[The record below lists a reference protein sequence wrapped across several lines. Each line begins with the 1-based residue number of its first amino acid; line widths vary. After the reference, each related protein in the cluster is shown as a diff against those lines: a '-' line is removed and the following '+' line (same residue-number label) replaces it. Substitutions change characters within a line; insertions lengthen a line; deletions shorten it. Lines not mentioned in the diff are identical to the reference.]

1 MISRLTGMLV
11 EIAEGHVL
19 LQVDGITY
27 ELLVPTTLSEHLKL
41 TGSIENELTFHT
53 FYYIEGGVGMGN
65 LTPRLVGFMN
75 EIDREFFQK
84 IISVQGLGVRKALKA
99 LSLPTREIARAIES
113 GDIKTLTKLPEIGK
127 RIASKIVADLMGKMA
142 KYALIRQVPS
152 TGEYV
157 VTLPGFHE
165 EALKVLGQLQYR
177 EAEAEELIR
186 KALMRNENIDNVEN
200 LIQEIFRM
208 IGER

>member
-11 EIAEGHVL
+11 EIAEGHIL

-27 ELLVPTTLSEHLKL
+27 ELLVPLTLSEHLKL

-75 EIDREFFQK
+75 DIDREFFRK

-99 LSLPTREIARAIES
+99 LNIPTREIARAIES

-127 RIASKIVADLMGKMA
+127 RIASKIVADLRGKMA
-142 KYALIRQVPS
+142 KYALIRTVPS
-152 TGEYV
+152 DGEQFL
-157 VTLPGFHE
+157 TLPDFHE
-165 EALKVLGQLQYR
+165 EALEVLGQLQYR

-186 KALMRNENIDNVEN
+186 KAIMRNEKIDNVED

-208 IGER
+208 IGES